1 MKSFEDLIA
10 EIERNIPLKEKG
22 DQKSKF
28 KQGDIVYGS
37 GSTSR
42 CRNAKYPLTVIKVR
56 GDGTYILGSFTE
68 KLSSSGLSYC
78 KAPFVISVDEKDIA
92 RNTLIEEEDTFSGRV
107 NEGRGEVIFTSRCT
121 YTLEAE
127 HDIEEDHYGE
137 VLKNP
142 EGYLSVKI
150 DGRVTDVDYA
160 EGDLGLYIDEED
172 ANYTIHTRKPIDEIK
187 KFVEKIKKSDK
198 KLKNSINEINP
209 ENFIEI
215 PLKFAPKFANDWDRD
230 KIYGFIKNKETSVM
244 EVQGLKSD
252 YKEEEGGEKFFYAIL
267 SSSTGKRNIVLKYK
281 NSAIVF
287 FNVEEG
293 DLEIKNIEKID
304 KECRVFDGVFRGK
317 RNFPP
322 VVIVPVL
329 KNIET
334 FKI

>member
-1 MKSFEDLIA
+1 MKGFENLIA
-10 EIERNIPLKEKG
+10 EIERTVPLKEG
-22 DQKSKF
+22 ADQKSKF
-28 KQGDIVYGS
+28 KEGDIVYGS
-37 GSTSR
+37 GSTSQY
-42 CRNAKYPLTVIKVR
+42 RNVKYPLTVIKVR

-68 KLSSSGLSYC
+68 RLSSSGLYH
-78 KAPFVISVDEKDIA
+78 KAPFAISVDEKDIA
-92 RNTLIEEEDTFSGRV
+92 SDTLIEEEDTFSGRV
-107 NEGRGEVIFTSRCT
+107 NEGRGEVIFASRCK

-127 HDIEEDHYGE
+127 HDIDVDHYGE

-150 DGRVTDVDYA
+150 DGRVTDIRYA
-160 EGDLGLYIDEED
+160 EGELGLYIDEED
-172 ANYTIHTRKPIDEIK
+172 KNYTIHIRKPIDEIK
-187 KFVEKIKKSDK
+187 KFVEKIEKSDE
-198 KLKNSINEINP
+198 KLKNSINEINQ

-215 PLKFAPKFANDWDRD
+215 PLKFAPKFGNDWDRD

-244 EVQGLKSD
+244 EVEGLKSD

-267 SSSTGKRNIVLKYK
+267 SSSIGKRNIVLKYK

-293 DLEIKNIEKID
+293 DLEIKNIETID
-304 KECRVFDGVFRGK
+304 KSCRVFDGVCRGK